1 MTLSP
6 NQMFHGRYL
15 LVELMGS
22 GASAEVWKAL
32 DTKAGNLAVALK
44 IYTSD
49 ISKQGTYGLSV
60 FQKEFTTVFNM
71 THTNLLRPS
80 GYDINEGCP
89 YLTMQFCE
97 NGSATSMV
105 GRVDEKELL
114 HFLHDV
120 AAGLEYLHDHNIIH
134 QDIKP
139 DNVLVDDNCNFLLT
153 DFGISKKENAAEEAI
168 GGTRAYMAPEV
179 YSGKTTKES
188 DIWSLGATA
197 AELLTGNPPF
207 GENGGLA
214 EAQGTTMEAL
224 PGKLQPQVKQMI
236 KSMLDENPAKR
247 PSASQI
253 RRSIELYQE
262 TGKWT
267 RKSNRNMWIYITTGI
282 LSLAVCAGLFFWDY
296 TRIKVRYYK
305 DYTEVWGVPE
315 GIGRLSEADQK
326 HRQYTFKFEYQ
337 KGKVRRVST
346 VNSHG
351 NLDQISESELN
362 DKYVDATFFYNNEGQ
377 IDYVK
382 SYDQSGKCLYKLDY
396 DANLRTAVFKQDDE
410 FGTEKTLSINT
421 TDTYNHDNNQ
431 RSSISRYKITY
442 DDNGRVIKR
451 EYAGF
456 QNVDVVDEDM
466 VHGILYTYDEK
477 GRVKETSF
485 IGLDGEVRGN
495 KKGLAIKSREYDD
508 ADNFVKISYFTSER
522 TPSHDGNNVAVV
534 TFSHDGYGNTIEEK
548 YFDSKGTPVIRTDA
562 YVHGHKYEF
571 DDNGHKIKE
580 INLGTDG
587 KPSFT
592 TSGFVSQAYSYD
604 ENGYPSELKFLDD
617 SDNLVDVTG
626 SVSYARIEQK
636 NDTRGN
642 TLEYKGF
649 DKNGKHVEST
659 AGVWRTAYEYDSIG
673 NNIGEKYFDKDD
685 KPTKFGG
692 YQASTKCVYDKFNRI
707 VEKAYYDDKNGPT
720 VCNSGFHKIM
730 LEYNPQ
736 GNLIK
741 YSFYGTDG
749 KLVKNDERYAQL
761 TLEYDELGN
770 VIGGKYLDEQ
780 GNLTMNSDGNASF
793 KSEYD
798 PNTNFRIASY
808 SFDTKGKQI
817 GGRKFKYD
825 KRGNVIEVRYI
836 DDNGQLK
843 SGTVVEHYEYN
854 DIDLITRQY
863 YTDANGNM
871 AFFPESKYSQVKYE
885 YDERGNRT
893 RTTYWDKEGK
903 PSVNISKTHAIIKKY
918 DAMDNLVYWKDLDA
932 NGNPNTADSN
942 YPEVK
947 YAYDNRGNQIEFTIF
962 DGFGKAINGSDGWHK
977 QVNTYNNRNQTLTTE
992 FHSVNGGLVKSKKEE
1007 YARLVNSYDNHGNLT
1022 KTEQYDSDKKLI
1034 QVETRKLNSKDKVI
1048 EVSWKDANGNN
1059 PKDKLSKITIEYETD
1074 GVTPKKQSYYG
1085 DDNKLIA
1092 HQTYD
1097 KEKDEWSDYVFANS
1111 GRQTAPSYSYGNSGG
1126 GSSSWQSD
1134 WYDLARSCP
1143 TKLEDGLIIQSV
1155 SVSSNSV
1162 TITMRLEY
1170 VSKYELSS
1178 SDESELNGVRANL
1191 RTHFKQYVPSSVS
1204 VYIYL
1209 QDKAGRSI

>member
-15 LVELMGS
+15 LVELIGS

-153 DFGISKKENAAEEAI
+153 DFGISKKENATEEAI
-168 GGTRAYMAPEV
+168 EGTRAYMAPEV
-179 YSGKTTKES
+179 YYSGETTKES

-197 AELLTGNPPF
+197 VELLTGNPPF

-214 EAQGTTMEAL
+214 ETQGTTMEAL

-247 PSASQI
+247 PTASQI

-337 KGKVRRVST
+337 KRKVRRVST

-351 NLDQISESELN
+351 NLCQTSETELN
-362 DKYVDATFFYNNEGQ
+362 DKYVDATFFYNNDGQ

-396 DANLRTAVFKQDDE
+396 DTNLRTAVFKQDDE

-421 TDTYNHDNNQ
+421 TDTYNDDNFQ

-534 TFSHDGYGNTIEEK
+534 SFSHDGYGNTIEEK
-548 YFDSKGTPVIRTDA
+548 YFDSKGAPVIRTDT
-562 YVHGHKYEF
+562 YVHGEKYEY
-571 DDNGHKIKE
+571 DDKGHRIKE
-580 INLGTDG
+580 TNLGIDG

-592 TSGFVSQAYSYD
+592 TSGYMAVLMNYD
-604 ENGYPSELKFLDD
+604 DNGYLSEIKFVDD
-617 SDNLVDVTG
+617 ADNLVDITSSTSFARLTMKNDSKGNVLDKI
-626 SVSYARIEQK
+626 VYDKNDKRIETT
-636 NDTRGN
+636 D
-642 TLEYKGF
+642 
-649 DKNGKHVEST
+649 
-659 AGVWRTAYEYDSIG
+659 GVWRTVYEYDSIG
-673 NNIGEKYFDKDD
+673 NILEEKYFNKDD
-685 KPTKFGG
+685 KPAKFNG
-692 YQASTKCVYDKFNRI
+692 YQSSTKHVYDKFYRL
-707 VEKAYYDDKNGPT
+707 VENSYFDEKGTPT
-720 VCNSGFHKIM
+720 ICNLGYHKIVF
-730 LEYNPQ
+730 EYNPQ

-741 YSFYGTDG
+741 YSFFGKDG
-749 KLVKNDERYAQL
+749 KLTKNNKRYAQL

-770 VIGGKYLDEQ
+770 VIGGKYLDEN
-780 GNLTMNSDGNASF
+780 GTLTMNSDGSASF

-798 PNTNFRIASY
+798 PLTNFKVAYYSY
-808 SFDTKGKQI
+808 DTKGKMLD
-817 GGRKFKYD
+817 GDKYKYD
-825 KRGNVIEVRYI
+825 KRGNIIEVRYTG
-836 DDNGQLK
+836 DNGQLK
-843 SGTVVEHYEYN
+843 NGTVVEHSEYN

-863 YTDANGNM
+863 YTDASGNM
-871 AFFPESKYSQVKYE
+871 AFFPESKYSQIKYE
-885 YDERGNRT
+885 YDERGNCIRT
-893 RTTYWDKEGK
+893 SYWDKEGK
-903 PSVNISKTHAIIKKY
+903 SSFNSVKTHVMIKKY
-918 DAMDNLVYWKDLDA
+918 DFMDNLVYWKDEDV
-932 NGNPNTADSN
+932 NGNPNTAQEN

-947 YAYDNRGNQIEFTIF
+947 YTYDNRGNNTEFIIL
-962 DGFGKAINGSDGWHK
+962 DGYGKAVNGKDGWHK
-977 QVNTYNNRNQTLTTE
+977 LNSTFNNRNQKLTIE
-992 FHSVNGGLVKSKKEE
+992 FRDVGGQLINSNKEG
-1007 YARLVNSYDNHGNLT
+1007 YARLVNTYDNRGNLI
-1022 KTEQYDSDKKLI
+1022 KVEEYDGANKLI
-1034 QVETRKLNSKDKVI
+1034 VVETRKLNAKENVI
-1048 EVSWKDANGNN
+1048 EVSWKDSNGKN
-1059 PKDKLSKITIEYETD
+1059 PKNRLSKILIEYESD
-1074 GVTPKKQSYYG
+1074 EITPKKQSFYG
-1085 DDNKLIA
+1085 DDDKLLA

-1097 KEKDEWSDYVFANS
+1097 KEKDEWSDYVFANT
-1111 GRQTAPSYSYGNSGG
+1111 GRQSAPSYSYGDSN
-1126 GSSSWQSD
+1126 WQSD

-1155 SVSSNSV
+1155 AVSSNSV
-1162 TITMRLEY
+1162 SITIRLEN
-1170 VSKYELSS
+1170 VSKYEQRSI
-1178 SDESELNGVRANL
+1178 DESDLNGVRANL
-1191 RTHFKQYVPSSVS
+1191 RTYFKQYVPSSVS
-1204 VYIYL
+1204 IYIYL

>member
-153 DFGISKKENAAEEAI
+153 DFGISKKENAADEAI

-179 YSGKTTKES
+179 YAGKTTKES

-197 AELLTGNPPF
+197 VELLTGNPPF

-214 EAQGTTMEAL
+214 EAQGTAMETL
-224 PGKLQPQVKQMI
+224 PGKLQPQVKQLL
-236 KSMLDENPAKR
+236 KSMLEENPAKR

-267 RKSNRNMWIYITTGI
+267 RKSNRNTWIYITTGI
-282 LSLAVCAGLFFWDY
+282 LSLAVCAGIFMWDY
-296 TRIKVRYYK
+296 TRVKVRYYK
-305 DYTEVWGVPE
+305 DYTEVWGVPQ
-315 GIGRLSEADQK
+315 GIGRISESEQQ

-362 DKYVDATFFYNNEGQ
+362 DKYVDATFFYNNDGQ

-382 SYDQSGKCLYKLDY
+382 AYDQSGKCLYKLDY

-421 TDTYNHDNNQ
+421 TDTYNHDDNQ
-431 RSSISRYKITY
+431 RSSISRYKLTY

-466 VHGILYTYDEK
+466 VHGILYSYDDK
-477 GRVKETSF
+477 GRISETSF

-495 KKGLAIKSREYDD
+495 KKGLSIKSREYDEN
-508 ADNFVKISYFTSER
+508 DNFVKISYFTSER

-534 TFSHDGYGNTIEEK
+534 TFSHDRYGNTIEEK

-562 YVHGHKYEF
+562 YVHGHKYEY
-571 DDNGHKIKE
+571 DDNGHRIKE
-580 INLGTDG
+580 TNLGTDG

-592 TSGFVSQAYSYD
+592 TSGYVAELMSYD
-604 ENGYPSELKFLDD
+604 DNGYVSEIKFVDD
-617 SDNLVDVTG
+617 ADNLVDITG
-626 SVSYARIEQK
+626 SVSFARLTMK
-636 NDTRGN
+636 NDDKGN
-642 TLEYKGF
+642 TLENAAF
-649 DKNGKHVEST
+649 DKNDKRIEST
-659 AGVWRTAYEYDSIG
+659 AGVWRTIYEYDSIG
-673 NNIGEKYFDKDD
+673 NNLGEKYFDKDD

-707 VEKAYYDDKNGPT
+707 VEKSYFDEKDVPT
-720 VCNSGFHKIM
+720 VCNSGFHKIVC
-730 LEYNPQ
+730 EYNPQ

-741 YSFYGTDG
+741 YSFFGEDG
-749 KLVKNDERYAQL
+749 KLVKNNERYAQL

-770 VIGGKYLDEQ
+770 VVGGKYLDEN
-780 GNLTMNSDGNASF
+780 GNLTMNSDGSASF

-798 PNTNFRIASY
+798 PATNFRIANYSY
-808 SFDTKGKQI
+808 DAKGKML

-825 KRGNVIEVRYI
+825 KRGNVVEVKYV
-836 DDNGQLK
+836 DENNQLK
-843 SGTVVEHYEYN
+843 NGTVVEHYEYN

-863 YTDANGNM
+863 YTDENGNM
-871 AFFPESKYSQVKYE
+871 TVFPNAQYSQVKFE

-893 RTTYWDKEGK
+893 KTTYWDKSGK
-903 PSVNISKTHAIIKKY
+903 ASYNKEKTHVIIKKY
-918 DAMDNLVYWKDLDA
+918 DAMDNLVYWKDLDV
-932 NGNPNTADSN
+932 NGNPNSAGEN
-942 YPEVK
+942 YPEIK

-962 DGFGKAINGSDGWHK
+962 DGFGKAVNGKDGWHK
-977 QVNTYNNRNQTLTTE
+977 QVNTYNNRNQSLTTE
-992 FHSVNGGLVKSKKEE
+992 FRDVNGQLAKSKEE
-1007 YARLVNSYDNHGNLT
+1007 DYARLVNTYDNHGNLIKAEHFDNT
-1022 KTEQYDSDKKLI
+1022 SKLT
-1034 QVETRKLNSKDKVI
+1034 QVETRKLNGKEKVV

-1059 PKDKLSKITIEYETD
+1059 PKNKLSKIVIEYEAD
-1074 GVTPKKQSYYG
+1074 EVTPKKQSYYG
-1085 DDNKLIA
+1085 DDGKLIA

-1097 KEKDEWSDYVFANS
+1097 KDKDEWSDYVFPNA
-1111 GRQTAPSYSYGNSGG
+1111 GRQAPPQYNYGG
-1126 GSSSWQSD
+1126 GSSSNWQSD

-1155 SVSSNSV
+1155 SISSNSV

-1191 RTHFKQYVPSSVS
+1191 RNHFKQYVPSSVS
-1204 VYIYL
+1204 IYINL